1 MDSLGWFGMEWDRMS
16 ELGEDGDCWVGPKWT
31 DWVGWDRMD
40 GLDWG
45 RTDRMDGMGWGWE

>member
-31 DWVGWDRMD
+31 DWVGLAQNGWI
-40 GLDWG
+40 GLG
-45 RTDRMDGMGWGWE
+45 